1 MILKYIFFPAA
12 LGGVMGLMIGA
23 SIFSVFEVGGF
34 SLGFIF
40 ILTKQILLKL
50 FRRSP

>member
-1 MILKYIFFPAA
+1 MLGICCVSILNYLSNKRHDIKIYIFFPAA

-34 SLGFIF
+34 SL
-40 ILTKQILLKL
+40 
-50 FRRSP
+50 